1 MTPPLLLLDAGNT
14 RLKWAR
20 VVAGRW
26 EERGVSGYDDPGE
39 LIRAA
44 GRTGPGGQCW
54 IASVAG
60 AARNHLIGQSLR
72 EAGVSL
78 HWLKSQP
85 AQCGVISHYN
95 APQQLGV
102 DRWMSLLA
110 ARSRSQDACLVVSA
124 GTAMT
129 VDALAADG
137 QFLGGIIVPGMT
149 LTAQALQQGT
159 ALVGQTDGQIRTF
172 PCNTADAVRTGAVL
186 ALAGAISLMH
196 ARLSS
201 LSAERPRCLL
211 TGGDT
216 GLLMP
221 LLAFDAE
228 CVPDLV
234 LEGVL
239 LAATAGR

>member
-1 MTPPLLLLDAGNT
+1 MMPTLLLLDAGNT
-14 RLKWAR
+14 RLKWAHVR
-20 VVAGRW
+20 EARW
-26 EERGVSGYDDPGE
+26 EERGVCGYDDLGA
-39 LIRAA
+39 LVQTAKD
-44 GRTGPGGQCW
+44 TGPRGQCW

-60 AARNHLIGQSLR
+60 AARNRLIEQSLR
-72 EAGVSL
+72 EADVSL
-78 HWLKSQP
+78 HWLASQLQ
-85 AQCGVISHYN
+85 QCGVTSHYG

-102 DRWMSLLA
+102 DRWMALLA
-110 ARSRSQDACLVVSA
+110 ARNRHHDACLVVSV

-137 QFLGGIIVPGMT
+137 QFLGGIIVPGIA
-149 LTAQALQQGT
+149 LTGQALQQGT

-186 ALAGAISLMH
+186 AMAGAISLMY

-201 LSAERPRCLL
+201 LSAARPRCLL
-211 TGGDT
+211 TGGDA
-216 GLLMP
+216 GLPMP
-221 LLAFDAE
+221 LLQFDAE

>member
-1 MTPPLLLLDAGNT
+1 MTGSLLLLDAGNT
-14 RLKWAR
+14 RLKWAGVR
-20 VVAGRW
+20 DGRW
-26 EERGVSGYDDPGE
+26 EERGVSGYDDLGE
-39 LIRAA
+39 LIQAA
-44 GRTGPGGQCW
+44 GRMGPAGQCW

-60 AARNHLIGQSLR
+60 AARNHLIEQSLLP
-72 EAGVSL
+72 AGVSL
-78 HWLKSQP
+78 HWLESQSE
-85 AQCGVISHYN
+85 QCGVTSHYS

-102 DRWMSLLA
+102 DRWMALLA
-110 ARSRSQDACLVVSA
+110 ARSRTRDGCLVVSA

-137 QFLGGIIVPGMT
+137 QFLGGIIVPGIA

-172 PCNTADAVRTGAVL
+172 PRNTADAVRTGAVL
-186 ALAGAISLMH
+186 AMAGAISLMH

-201 LSAERPRCLL
+201 LSAVRLRCLL
-211 TGGDT
+211 TGGDA
-216 GLLMP
+216 GVLMP
-221 LLAFDAE
+221 LLQLDAE

-239 LAATAGR
+239 LAATVGR

>member
-1 MTPPLLLLDAGNT
+1 MTPSLLLLDAGNT

-20 VVAGRW
+20 VRDARW
-26 EERGVSGYDDPGE
+26 EERGVSGYDDLGE
-39 LIRAA
+39 LIQAA
-44 GRTGPGGQCW
+44 GRAGPGGQCW

-60 AARNHLIGQSLR
+60 AARKHLIEQFLSEKAL
-72 EAGVSL
+72 AC
-78 HWLKSQP
+78 HWLESQ
-85 AQCGVISHYN
+85 AEQCGVISHYD

-102 DRWMSLLA
+102 DRWMALLA
-110 ARSRSQDACLVVSA
+110 ARNRNQDACLVVSA

-129 VDALAADG
+129 VDALTADG
-137 QFLGGIIVPGMT
+137 QFLGGIIVPGMA
-149 LTAQALQQGT
+149 LAAQALQQGT
-159 ALVGQTDGQIRTF
+159 ALVGPTDGQTRTF

-186 ALAGAISLMH
+186 AMAGAISLMH

-201 LSAERPRCLL
+201 VCAVRPRCLL
-211 TGGDT
+211 TGGDA

-221 LLAFDAE
+221 LLQFDAE

-239 LAATAGR
+239 LVARAGR